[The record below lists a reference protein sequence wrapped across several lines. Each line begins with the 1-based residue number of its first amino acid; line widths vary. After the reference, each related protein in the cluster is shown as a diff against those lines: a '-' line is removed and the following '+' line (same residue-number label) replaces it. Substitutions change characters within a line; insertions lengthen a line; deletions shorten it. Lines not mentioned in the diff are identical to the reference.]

1 MMIIIIMIMIIIIV
15 AADKSL
21 HPSHELLQSDVV
33 AAHIS
38 SLKHIS

>member
-21 HPSHELLQSDVV
+21 HSSHELLQSDVV

-38 SLKHIS
+38 LLKHIS